1 MTIKASKF
9 TKFKNKIN
17 SKLIGNYGSDTG
29 LGTDLIIKKY
39 TRTLN
44 NYGEDTL
51 TYDSQE
57 TCKGIIINS
66 TDYDVL
72 FNQGI
77 SIGVNDS
84 RLLIPIEYNVNDTDT
99 YHYEFIL
106 NNKTY
111 LLTYS
116 NAIGQ
121 VSNLTGV
128 VREILIT
135 PKID

>member
-17 SKLIGNYGSDTG
+17 SKLIGKYGSDTG
-29 LGTDLIIKKY
+29 LGTNLIIKKY
-39 TRTLN
+39 SFSLN
-44 NYGEDTL
+44 EYGEKTDS
-51 TYDSQE
+51 YVSQE

-66 TDYDVL
+66 TDFDLVQ
-72 FNQGI
+72 NQGL
-77 SIGVNDS
+77 SIGVNDV
-84 RLLIPIEYNVNDTDT
+84 RLLIPIEYTVNNTDTDN
-99 YHYEFIL
+99 YEFIL

-121 VSNLTGV
+121 VSNLEGV

>member
-17 SKLIGNYGSDTG
+17 SKLIGNYDSDTG
-29 LGTDLIIKKY
+29 LGTNLIIKKY
-39 TRTLN
+39 TYELN
-44 NYGEDTL
+44 KYGEEEL
-51 TYDSQE
+51 TYVSQE

-66 TDYDVL
+66 TDFDL
-72 FNQGI
+72 TLNQGI
-77 SIGVNDS
+77 SIGVNDV
-84 RLLIPIEYNVNDTDT
+84 RMLIPIEYTIDDNGTN
-99 YHYEFIL
+99 HYEFLL
-106 NNKTY
+106 NSKTY
-111 LLTYS
+111 VLTYS

-121 VSNLTGV
+121 VSNLAGV

>member
-17 SKLIGNYGSDTG
+17 SKLIGNYDSDTG
-29 LGTDLIIKKY
+29 LGTNLIIKKY
-39 TRTLN
+39 TYTLN
-44 NYGEDTL
+44 NYGEEKL
-51 TYDSQE
+51 TYVSQE

-66 TDYDVL
+66 TDFDL
-72 FNQGI
+72 TLNQGI
-77 SIGVNDS
+77 SIGVNDV
-84 RLLIPIEYNVNDTDT
+84 RMLIPIEYTIADNGTN
-99 YHYEFIL
+99 HYEFLL
-106 NNKTY
+106 NSKTY
-111 LLTYS
+111 VLTYS

-121 VSNLTGV
+121 VSNLAGV